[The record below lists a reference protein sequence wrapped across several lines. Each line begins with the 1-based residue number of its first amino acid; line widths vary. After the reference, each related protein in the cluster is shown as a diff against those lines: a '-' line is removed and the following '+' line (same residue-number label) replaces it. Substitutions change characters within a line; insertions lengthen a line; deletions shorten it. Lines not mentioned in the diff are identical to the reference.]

1 MSLKPLL
8 ALGFH
13 ETPVPVARG
22 GEEVAEGGLEE
33 TPSKSSGCA
42 GVGMREAF
50 TLLHIPLL
58 IPEPAEGSS
67 FSLSQEILQH
77 LRQEEREVTMGSTE
91 TSVMPS
97 SSVLSQEPELLISGL
112 EKPLPLRSDVF

>member
-1 MSLKPLL
+1 MWPLNI
-8 ALGFH
+8 
-13 ETPVPVARG
+13 PVARG